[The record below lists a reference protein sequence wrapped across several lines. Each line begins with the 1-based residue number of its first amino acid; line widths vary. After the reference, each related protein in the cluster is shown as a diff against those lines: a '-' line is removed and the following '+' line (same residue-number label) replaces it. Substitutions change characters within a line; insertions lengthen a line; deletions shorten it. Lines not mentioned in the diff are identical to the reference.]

1 MIEMDK
7 FRALLMTFACR
18 YFEPLVKGNMQ
29 TEVTKDVR
37 DFRLVDF
44 VWNSWEV
51 AVLMAHSGLQ

>member
-1 MIEMDK
+1 MDK
-7 FRALLMTFACR
+7 FRALLMTFTCR
-18 YFEPLVKGNMQ
+18 YFEALVKGNMQ

-37 DFRLVDF
+37 NFRLVDF